1 MSESDINLDTSRH
14 LEELKQL
21 KEVDYEFYK
30 YLEEHGQDL
39 LDPVGFKDELEDEV
53 IQEESSELGES
64 EFGLP
69 KLDKIKFREIVKTL
83 DSKKSFKSLS
93 LLLSCFRSV
102 TSINTIASEE
112 DSAKPNIEK
121 TKKKKSENKAPEIK
135 SYQRERYATFQ
146 IDDPELMFEITNYVL
161 EKIPYLFWYHSSGK
175 MQKEELTSDVIPES
189 LSNWSKIERLC
200 KSFWQDLSNLILN
213 NCLSTQPNLELMQSV
228 FKKLSDPLLI
238 LWIMPN
244 RLLTNRFS
252 TMLSRI
258 WTMNKY
264 ILLKQGA
271 FQVLKAI
278 NARFEKIS
286 QSYIH
291 KNGSNFEFFDKNDIV
306 SNPIKMHE
314 EFLLILHRTIGISAM
329 RGISWKNYISSKQI
343 IKDYVLLLQESNH
356 NMVYRI
362 AFNVIRRLGSMLRI
376 LYIRISR
383 ASDSKNNSKT
393 QSKTSATKKKLFEEV
408 FVNLFSWK
416 FLTFIRIWSLAISN
430 ISKLY
435 PLQYPLVTIITSI
448 TKLKLNSIPFLP
460 FTLQNLEILTEISI
474 SNKVFIPLS
483 EMLFDAHST
492 IERGVKLTF
501 NKSSQNNLKTQTM
514 ITTSSK
520 PFMPEFEIKI
530 GNSISRSYQVY
541 DSLFEFWAHIVT
553 LYISSLYKHPS
564 FPEFLF
570 GIIPNLKKLQKHNS
584 IHWNDNI
591 NRLIKEIIKK
601 AETHSE
607 YIKNIRTTILTNQE
621 FLSSVYNQNTTN
633 NNNNLISPYS
643 SKLYCDYVYN
653 SFSSKINS
661 EEFLQLENYIIH
673 IKNQRTELIK
683 GKIKLS
689 SMKAFENSDNA
700 NSNSYQDFT
709 LEDEQ
714 QDLEFKILLQQLQK
728 AGKSI
733 NDIKNLGPRQLKKLK
748 KLIKS
753 QMNDIKESTP
763 LIDNQTKP
771 NKRSSATRENQQ
783 SKNNKRNKNH
793 KLESEGSDEL
803 NIRPS
808 TNEVCSDNIQ
818 DDIIEYWDINSED
831 EGINQK

>member
-1 MSESDINLDTSRH
+1 MSESDINLETSRH

-39 LDPVGFKDELEDEV
+39 LDPVGFKDEPEDEV
-53 IQEESSELGES
+53 IQEESNELGES

-69 KLDKIKFREIVKTL
+69 KLDKIKFREIVESL

-102 TSINTIASEE
+102 TSINAITSEE
-112 DSAKPNIEK
+112 DSVKPNIEK
-121 TKKKKSENKAPEIK
+121 NKKKKSENKTPEIK
-135 SYQRERYATFQ
+135 SHKKERCATFQ
-146 IDDPELMFEITNYVL
+146 IDDPELMFEITIYVL
-161 EKIPYLFWYHSSGK
+161 GKIPYLFWYHSSGK
-175 MQKEELTSDVIPES
+175 MQKEELNSDIIPES
-189 LSNWSKIERLC
+189 LPNWTKIEKIC
-200 KSFWQDLSNLILN
+200 KFFWQDLSNLILN
-213 NCLSTQPNLELMQSV
+213 NCLSIQPNLELMQNV

-252 TMLSRI
+252 TLLSRI

-271 FQVLKAI
+271 FQVLRTI
-278 NARFEKIS
+278 NARFEMIS
-286 QSYIH
+286 QNYIN

-329 RGISWKNYISSKQI
+329 RGISWKNYISYKQI
-343 IKDYVLLLQESNH
+343 INDYVLLLQESNH

-362 AFNVIRRLGSMLRI
+362 AYNVIRRLGSMLRI

-383 ASDSKNNSKT
+383 TSDSKNNSKI
-393 QSKTSATKKKLFEEV
+393 QSKGSASKKKLFEEV

-416 FLTFIRIWSLAISN
+416 FLTFIRIWSLSISN
-430 ISKLY
+430 ISQLY
-435 PLQYPLVTIITSI
+435 PLQYPLVTIITSV

-530 GNSISRSYQVY
+530 GNSISKSHQVY

-553 LYISSLYKHPS
+553 LYISSLFKHPS

-584 IHWNDNI
+584 RHWNDNI
-591 NRLIKEIIKK
+591 NRIIKEIIKK

-633 NNNNLISPYS
+633 NNKNNNLISPYS

-653 SFSSKINS
+653 SLNSKINS
-661 EEFLQLENYIIH
+661 EEFLQLENYIIY

-689 SMKAFENSDNA
+689 SMKAFDNSDNS
-700 NSNSYQDFT
+700 NSNNYHDFT

-714 QDLEFKILLQQLQK
+714 EDLEFKILLQQLQK

-748 KLIKS
+748 KSIRS

-763 LIDNQTKP
+763 LISNQTKP
-771 NKRSSATRENQQ
+771 NKRSSITRENQE
-783 SKNNKRNKNH
+783 SKNNKRNKSR
-793 KLESEGSDEL
+793 KLESENSDEF
-803 NIRPS
+803 NTKPN
-808 TNEVCSDNIQ
+808 TNEVCSNIIQ
-818 DDIIEYWDINSED
+818 NDIIEYWDINSED
-831 EGINQK
+831 DSIN

>member
-39 LDPVGFKDELEDEV
+39 LDPVGFKDEPEDEV
-53 IQEESSELGES
+53 IQEESNELGES

-69 KLDKIKFREIVKTL
+69 KLDKIKFREIVESL

-102 TSINTIASEE
+102 TSINALTSEE
-112 DSAKPNIEK
+112 DSVKPNIEK
-121 TKKKKSENKAPEIK
+121 TKKKKSENKTPEIK
-135 SYQRERYATFQ
+135 SHKKERCATFQ
-146 IDDPELMFEITNYVL
+146 IDDPELMFEITIYVL

-175 MQKEELTSDVIPES
+175 MQKEELNSDIIPES
-189 LSNWSKIERLC
+189 LPNWSKVEKIC
-200 KSFWQDLSNLILN
+200 KFFWQDLSNLILN
-213 NCLSTQPNLELMQSV
+213 NCLSIQPNLELMQNV

-252 TMLSRI
+252 TLLSRI

-271 FQVLKAI
+271 FQVLRTI
-278 NARFEKIS
+278 NARFEMIS
-286 QSYIH
+286 QNYIN
-291 KNGSNFEFFDKNDIV
+291 KNGSDFEFFDKNDIV

-329 RGISWKNYISSKQI
+329 RGISWKNYISYKQI
-343 IKDYVLLLQESNH
+343 INDYVLLLQESNH

-362 AFNVIRRLGSMLRI
+362 AYNVIRRLGSMLRI

-383 ASDSKNNSKT
+383 TSDSKNNSKI
-393 QSKTSATKKKLFEEV
+393 QSKGSASKKKLFEEV

-416 FLTFIRIWSLAISN
+416 FLTFIRIWSLSISN
-430 ISKLY
+430 ISQLY

-530 GNSISRSYQVY
+530 GNSISKSHQVY

-553 LYISSLYKHPS
+553 LYISSLFKHPS

-584 IHWNDNI
+584 RHWNDNI

-621 FLSSVYNQNTTN
+621 FLSSVYNQNNTNNN

-653 SFSSKINS
+653 SLNSKINS

-689 SMKAFENSDNA
+689 SMKAFD
-700 NSNSYQDFT
+700 NSNNVNSNNYQDFT

-714 QDLEFKILLQQLQK
+714 EDLEFKILLQQLQK

-748 KLIKS
+748 KSIKS

-763 LIDNQTKP
+763 LISNQTKP
-771 NKRSSATRENQQ
+771 NKRSSITRENQE
-783 SKNNKRNKNH
+783 SKNNKRNKSR
-793 KLESEGSDEL
+793 KLESENSDEL
-803 NIRPS
+803 NTKPS
-808 TNEVCSDNIQ
+808 TNEVCSDVIQ
-818 DDIIEYWDINSED
+818 NDIIEYWDINSED
-831 EGINQK
+831 DDIN

>member
-1 MSESDINLDTSRH
+1 MSESDINLETSRH

-39 LDPVGFKDELEDEV
+39 LDPVGFKDEPEDEV
-53 IQEESSELGES
+53 IQEESNELGES

-69 KLDKIKFREIVKTL
+69 KLDKIKFREIVESL

-102 TSINTIASEE
+102 TSINAITSEE
-112 DSAKPNIEK
+112 DSVKPNIEK
-121 TKKKKSENKAPEIK
+121 NKKKKSENKTPEIK
-135 SYQRERYATFQ
+135 SHKKERCATFQ
-146 IDDPELMFEITNYVL
+146 IDDPELMFEITIYVL

-175 MQKEELTSDVIPES
+175 MQKEELNSDIIPES
-189 LSNWSKIERLC
+189 LPNWTKIEKIC
-200 KSFWQDLSNLILN
+200 KFFWQDLSNLILN
-213 NCLSTQPNLELMQSV
+213 NCLSIQPNLELMQNV

-252 TMLSRI
+252 TLLSRI

-271 FQVLKAI
+271 FQVLRTI
-278 NARFEKIS
+278 NARFEMIS
-286 QSYIH
+286 QNYIN

-329 RGISWKNYISSKQI
+329 RGISWKNYISYKQI
-343 IKDYVLLLQESNH
+343 INDYVLLLQESNH

-362 AFNVIRRLGSMLRI
+362 AYNVIRRLGSMLRI

-383 ASDSKNNSKT
+383 TSDSKNNSKI
-393 QSKTSATKKKLFEEV
+393 QSKGSASKKKLFEEV

-416 FLTFIRIWSLAISN
+416 FLTFIRIWSLSISN
-430 ISKLY
+430 ISQLY
-435 PLQYPLVTIITSI
+435 PLQYPLVTIITSV

-530 GNSISRSYQVY
+530 GNSISKSHQVY

-553 LYISSLYKHPS
+553 LYISSLFKHPS

-584 IHWNDNI
+584 RHWNDNI
-591 NRLIKEIIKK
+591 NRIIKEIIKK

-633 NNNNLISPYS
+633 NNKNNNLISPYS

-653 SFSSKINS
+653 SLNSKINS
-661 EEFLQLENYIIH
+661 EEFLQLKNYIIY

-689 SMKAFENSDNA
+689 SMKAFDNSDNS
-700 NSNSYQDFT
+700 NSNNYHDFT

-714 QDLEFKILLQQLQK
+714 EDLEFKILLQQLQK

-748 KLIKS
+748 KSIRS

-763 LIDNQTKP
+763 LISNQTKP
-771 NKRSSATRENQQ
+771 NKRSSITRENQE
-783 SKNNKRNKNH
+783 SKNNKRNKSR
-793 KLESEGSDEL
+793 KLESENSDEF
-803 NIRPS
+803 NTKPN
-808 TNEVCSDNIQ
+808 TNEVCSNIIQ
-818 DDIIEYWDINSED
+818 NDIIEYWDINSED
-831 EGINQK
+831 DSIN

>member
-1 MSESDINLDTSRH
+1 MSESDINLETSRH

-39 LDPVGFKDELEDEV
+39 LDPVGFKDEPEDEV
-53 IQEESSELGES
+53 IQEESNELGES

-69 KLDKIKFREIVKTL
+69 KLDKIKFREIVESL

-102 TSINTIASEE
+102 TSINAITSEE
-112 DSAKPNIEK
+112 DSVKPNIEK
-121 TKKKKSENKAPEIK
+121 NKKSENKTPEIK
-135 SYQRERYATFQ
+135 SHKKERCVTFQ
-146 IDDPELMFEITNYVL
+146 IDDPELMFEITIYVL
-161 EKIPYLFWYHSSGK
+161 GKIPYLFWYHSSGK
-175 MQKEELTSDVIPES
+175 MQKEELNSDIIPES
-189 LSNWSKIERLC
+189 LPNWTKIEKIC
-200 KSFWQDLSNLILN
+200 KFFWQDLSNLILN
-213 NCLSTQPNLELMQSV
+213 NCLSIQPNLELMQNV

-252 TMLSRI
+252 TLLSRI

-271 FQVLKAI
+271 FQVLRTI
-278 NARFEKIS
+278 NARFEMIS
-286 QSYIH
+286 QNYIN

-329 RGISWKNYISSKQI
+329 RGISWKNYISYKQI
-343 IKDYVLLLQESNH
+343 INDYVLLLQESNH

-362 AFNVIRRLGSMLRI
+362 AYNVIRRLGSMLRI

-383 ASDSKNNSKT
+383 TSDSKNNSKI
-393 QSKTSATKKKLFEEV
+393 QSKGSASKKKLFEEV

-416 FLTFIRIWSLAISN
+416 FLTFIRIWSLSISN
-430 ISKLY
+430 ISQLY
-435 PLQYPLVTIITSI
+435 PLQYPLVTIITSV

-530 GNSISRSYQVY
+530 GNSISKSHQVY

-553 LYISSLYKHPS
+553 LYISSLFKHPS

-584 IHWNDNI
+584 RHWNDNI
-591 NRLIKEIIKK
+591 NRIIKEIIKK

-633 NNNNLISPYS
+633 NNKNNNLISPYS

-653 SFSSKINS
+653 SLNSKINS
-661 EEFLQLENYIIH
+661 EEFLQLENYIIY

-689 SMKAFENSDNA
+689 SMKAFDNSDNS
-700 NSNSYQDFT
+700 NSNNYHDFT

-714 QDLEFKILLQQLQK
+714 EDLEFKILLQQLQK

-748 KLIKS
+748 KSIRS

-763 LIDNQTKP
+763 LISNQTKP
-771 NKRSSATRENQQ
+771 NKRSSITRENQE
-783 SKNNKRNKNH
+783 SKNNKRNKSR
-793 KLESEGSDEL
+793 KLESENSDEF
-803 NIRPS
+803 NTKPN
-808 TNEVCSDNIQ
+808 TNEVCSNIIQ
-818 DDIIEYWDINSED
+818 NDIIEYWDINSED
-831 EGINQK
+831 DSIN